1 LSVFKKHSYIVFYH
15 GYSRKSDLVAT
26 GSSLRHSGDQDV
38 DSDIS
43 WTLGSQSV
51 EVKHDHLCMPCV
63 GPSGFFSLFLK
74 GQTPLLVS
82 GFLVA
87 SDATSHRQLKYSMT

>member
-1 LSVFKKHSYIVFYH
+1 MVILQ
-15 GYSRKSDLVAT
+15 KSDLVAT
-26 GSSLRHSGDQDV
+26 GSSFRHSGDQDV

-43 WTLGSQSV
+43 WTLGSLPV

-87 SDATSHRQLKYSMT
+87 SDANVTQTAQIFHDLAFVFS